1 MKKMKSLFKLFVIG
15 LFVSVL
21 GACSSDS
28 TSNEETGTILV
39 TTTIA
44 QIADVVENIGGEKVT
59 VESLMGPGID
69 PHLYRASQGDIR
81 KLNDADIIFYNGLRL
96 EGRMGEVL
104 GQMSKDKPVIA
115 VAETIPT
122 NLLLEDEE
130 EEGEPDPHIWF
141 DISLWIYAVD
151 AVTTS
156 LIELDKEN
164 ASFYENN
171 ASQYKA
177 ELEKLHDFAI
187 EQIATI
193 PKESRV
199 LVTAHDAFQYFG
211 KAYDIEV
218 MGLQGLSTDSEYGL
232 RDVQEL
238 IDVITSRNIKA
249 VFVESSISDDSITAV
264 VEGAKRRGHD
274 VVIGGELY
282 SDAMGEAGTKE
293 GTYKGMFEHN
303 IKTIVDSLK

>member
-1 MKKMKSLFKLFVIG
+1 MKTWLKLVIIVF
-15 LFVSVL
+15 FVSMVA
-21 GACSSDS
+21 ACSADT
-28 TSNEETGTILV
+28 TSNEENETITV

-44 QIADVVENIGGEKVT
+44 QIADIVENVGGDKVK

-81 KLNDADIIFYNGLRL
+81 KLNDANIIFYNGLRL

-104 GQMSKDKPVIA
+104 SQMSKDKPVIA

-130 EEGEPDPHIWF
+130 EEGQPDPHIWF
-141 DISLWIYAVD
+141 DISLWLHAVD
-151 AVTTS
+151 AVTNS
-156 LIELDKEN
+156 LMELDKEN

-171 ASQYKA
+171 AAEYKS
-177 ELEKLHDFAI
+177 ELEKLHEYAK

-238 IDVITSRNIKA
+238 IDVITTRNIKA

-293 GTYKGMFEHN
+293 GTYVGMFEHN
-303 IKTIVDSLK
+303 IKTIVESLK

>member
-1 MKKMKSLFKLFVIG
+1 MKSLFKLFVIG